1 MGFFGPTELNGRQ
14 KPLAERFQAAQKGQ
28 QATGPQQLSE
38 LARKW
43 EGCKR
48 EYLQESLATLQ
59 VLGKARGVQAA
70 WVAG

>member
-1 MGFFGPTELNGRQ
+1 M
-14 KPLAERFQAAQKGQ
+14 AQKGL

-48 EYLQESLATLQ
+48 EYLQESLARLQ
-59 VLGKARGVQAA
+59 VLGKARGVEGA